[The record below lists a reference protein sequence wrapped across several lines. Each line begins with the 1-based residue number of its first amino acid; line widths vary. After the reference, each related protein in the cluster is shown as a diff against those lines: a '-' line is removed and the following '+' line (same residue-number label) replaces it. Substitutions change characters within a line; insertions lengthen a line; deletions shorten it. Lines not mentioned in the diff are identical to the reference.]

1 LVVDKRD
8 VLLLDC
14 SRAALQGERND
25 ILLIVEGQED
35 VEEEVAEPWNK
46 SWGPNNA
53 PGFLSRW
60 RWELRLSAQWLS
72 VFRGRLTVAMEL
84 FLK

>member
-1 LVVDKRD
+1 VDKRD

-53 PGFLSRW
+53 PGFLSR
-60 RWELRLSAQWLS
+60 
-72 VFRGRLTVAMEL
+72 
-84 FLK
+84 